1 MEKSL
6 PVAITGT
13 RGISSTWY
21 WPGSCTFV
29 GLSARFMSVA
39 FTIWLFTV
47 YCVAPPMR
55 PAPASRS
62 LMKSVDI
69 LPFLT
74 MSEASR

>member
-1 MEKSL
+1 M
-6 PVAITGT
+6 TGT

-47 YCVAPPMR
+47 YCVEPPMR

-62 LMKSVDI
+62 LMNSVDI
-69 LPFLT
+69 LPFLM